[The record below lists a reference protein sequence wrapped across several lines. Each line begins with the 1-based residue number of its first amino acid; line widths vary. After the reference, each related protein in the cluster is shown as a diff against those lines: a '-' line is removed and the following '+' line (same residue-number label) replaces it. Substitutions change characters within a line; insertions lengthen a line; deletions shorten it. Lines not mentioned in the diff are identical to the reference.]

1 MNRFICALFATL
13 VLGGCVATP
22 NLYNWNKYNDRS
34 YSYLKNADE
43 ASVESLLEVYET
55 IINNPSGTRNVPP
68 PGVMADYGYFLIQ
81 KNEVEKGRTLL
92 LKEMETY
99 PESRPFVERILKM
112 LES

>member
-1 MNRFICALFATL
+1 MNRHIFTTL
-13 VLGGCVATP
+13 LASVLIGCVATP

-34 YSYLKNADE
+34 YGYLKNADDTSIE
-43 ASVESLLEVYET
+43 GLLAVYES

-68 PGVMADYGYFLIQ
+68 PGVMADYGFFLIQ
-81 KNEVEKGRTLL
+81 KNEVEKGRVLL
-92 LKEMETY
+92 EKEMATY